1 MKDNSFIGRAL
12 GVEKGEGLLVTLP
25 IIYSFFAGA
34 SLAFFV
40 TSSTSLFLNLF
51 ERDMLSVAFIAA
63 GIIVWIVGQAFSWV
77 QKSVAFTKSITSGL
91 AFLVISILIFTIFF
105 VGSRPLVIVFIIYTW
120 VRVFAYIHAVTFWGM
135 AGRLFTL
142 RQGKRLF
149 GLITGGEV
157 IASILSFLSVP
168 LLLNFIS
175 TEDLLFISGA
185 ALLIGFFIM
194 LIIVRKFSDKFES
207 AGSAKKKSGK
217 RDLKK
222 TSFLKNRYYKL
233 FFVIAFIP
241 IFAQF
246 FVDFIFQ
253 AQAKL
258 EYPSKEELTAFVG
271 VFFGI
276 SSIVEFF
283 LKTFISGRLMSKY
296 GMRFGLIAFPVVL
309 AFSFTLATVLGFAYG
324 AVSLFFSFVALGR
337 LFTRAVR
344 TSFNDP
350 ATQILYQPLPPDE
363 RIAFQNKVESGPK
376 AYASIVAGI
385 LLFLFAKIPGFSLV
399 YFSAFLL
406 LIIAVWY
413 RSAIAIYKE
422 YRNVLQSILMKKSI
436 VKESDTDSALL
447 NLLIT
452 SSLDIDDKKSKG
464 LINCFRQ
471 VIPYEIDSYVTERE
485 KTGEGIS
492 QKPIKFSGVIE
503 LSKSERATDRVIA
516 ARNMTRYSIYK
527 VEKPIIRLL
536 HDEDFKV
543 KCEAVIAT
551 GKMKESELFYHLINL
566 FQNPVYKDI
575 VSAAMTNIGEVIV
588 PDLDHN
594 FQKTEYDSGI
604 QLKTIEL
611 VEKIGGQKS
620 IDFLKKNINHHN
632 KLVGDRIIEALGNL
646 NYKADRNNAAIVW
659 QKLENEIKNYV
670 SISSAILNIGRYSAQ
685 INLYKALESEQS
697 NKKRKIFSHLSVLYD
712 PKAIRLIEENLER
725 KDKNA
730 SGFAL
735 EVADMVLSEMHKPL
749 LLPLLES
756 QFNFEVVSKYKHFF
770 PTEKLEVIEQLADI
784 INSEYWVTGFY
795 TKCCA
800 LEMLS
805 SFEKNEIKSI
815 LIANMVHP
823 NQMVWQLA
831 AFYLYKQDKE
841 LFYKEVNQNFPKVD
855 GLKEFCDQIE
865 EYISGSKQLIYR
877 RLLGL
882 MQLPLFQKLS
892 EESLIELA
900 GSVNELTF
908 SKDEIVTPNLD
919 SSSFFIVSS
928 GEVFDESNQ
937 RIIAEKNVFCS
948 FGSFNEKR
956 TNYRINS
963 LEATLVEVQ
972 MYYITRFL
980 GANLEFAKELV
991 KEVVSENF
999 QDEALLESISNEKK

>member
-1 MKDNSFIGRAL
+1 MEDKSFINRLL
-12 GVEKGEGLLVTLP
+12 GLEKGEGALVALP
-25 IIYSFFAGA
+25 VVYSFFAGA

-63 GIIVWIVGQAFSWV
+63 GVIVWIVGQGFSKV
-77 QKSVAFTKSITSGL
+77 QKSVNFTKSITTGL
-91 AFLVISILIFTIFF
+91 AFLVLSILIFTAFF
-105 VGSRPLVIVFIIYTW
+105 VGSKPLAIVFVIYAW
-120 VRVFAYIHAVTFWGM
+120 VRVFAYIHAVTFWGV

-149 GLITGGEV
+149 GLISGGEV
-157 IASILSFLSVP
+157 VASILSFLSVP
-168 LLLNFIS
+168 FLLQLIS

-185 ALLIGFFIM
+185 TLLIGFFIM
-194 LIIVRKFSDKFES
+194 LAIVRKFKDKLS
-207 AGSAKKKSGK
+207 NVGAAKKKDVNK
-217 RDLKK
+217 KELKK
-222 TSFLKNRYYKL
+222 TSFFKNKYYKL

-309 AFSFTLATVLGFAYG
+309 AFSFILATLFGFVYG
-324 AVSLFFSFVALGR
+324 AASLFFSFVALGR

-376 AYASIVAGI
+376 AYASIVAGV

-406 LIIAVWY
+406 VIIAIWY

-422 YRNVLQSILMKKSI
+422 YRDVLQSILMKKGKG
-436 VKESDTDSALL
+436 KESSNDSELL
-447 NLLIT
+447 HLLKQTNLDA
-452 SSLDIDDKKSKG
+452 SDEKSKG
-464 LINCFRQ
+464 LISCFRQ
-471 VIPYEIDSYVTERE
+471 VIPYEVDDYVSEN
-485 KTGEGIS
+485 KGVDGS
-492 QKPIKFSGVIE
+492 AALQPIKFSKVIE
-503 LSKSERATDRVIA
+503 LSKSENSIERAVA
-516 ARNMTRYSIYK
+516 AQNMPKYSIYK

-536 HDEDFKV
+536 HDEDFGV
-543 KCEAVIAT
+543 KCEAIVAA
-551 GKMKESELFYHLINL
+551 GKMRESDLFYHLINL
-566 FQNPVYKDI
+566 FQNPVYTDI
-575 VSAAMTNIGEVIV
+575 VSAAMIKIGEAIV
-588 PDLDHN
+588 PELDHN
-594 FQKTEYDSGI
+594 FQKTEYDSQM
-604 QLKTIEL
+604 QLKTVEL

-632 KLVGDRIIEALGNL
+632 KIVGDRIIEALGKL
-646 NYKADRNNAAIVW
+646 NYRAGRNNASIVW

-670 SISSAILNIGRYSAQ
+670 SICSAIVNIGKQSIHEDLFRS
-685 INLYKALESEQS
+685 LENEQL
-697 NKKRKIFSHLSVLYD
+697 NKKRKIFSHLAVLYD
-712 PKAIRLIEENLER
+712 PKAIRLIEENLEQN
-725 KDKNA
+725 DKNS

-735 EVADMVLSEMHKPL
+735 EVADMVLSEMHKPI

-756 QFNFEVVSKYKHFF
+756 QYNFEIVNNYKPFF
-770 PTEKLEVIEQLADI
+770 PTERLKLTEQLADI

-805 SFEKNEIKSI
+805 SLRKDQINSI

-823 NQMVWQLA
+823 NEMVWQLA
-831 AFYLYKQDKE
+831 AYYLYQQNKE
-841 LFYKEVNQNFPKVD
+841 LFYKEVNQNFPKVN
-855 GLKEFCDQIE
+855 GLMEFGEQIE
-865 EYISGSKQLIYR
+865 DYLNGGKRLIFSK
-877 RLLGL
+877 L
-882 MQLPLFQKLS
+882 MDLKKLSLFQNLS
-892 EESLIELA
+892 EEDLIELA
-900 GSVNELTF
+900 GSVDELSF
-908 SKDEIVTPNLD
+908 SKGESFSPNVG
-919 SSSFFIVSS
+919 SKSFFIISS
-928 GEVFDESNQ
+928 GEVFDETNQ
-937 RIIAEKNVFCS
+937 SVLTRNSIFCS
-948 FGSFNEKR
+948 LLVREDKMAK
-956 TNYRINS
+956 YRVDS
-963 LEATLVEVQ
+963 QKATIVEIKMHHITGFLTGNIRFANDLVNGV
-972 MYYITRFL
+972 ITKK
-980 GANLEFAKELV
+980 NHKMS
-991 KEVVSENF
+991 VSE
-999 QDEALLESISNEKK
+999 LIS